1 MDVFSHRCFIWNR
14 FVRLAI
20 HVILVFTNWH
30 KVWTQISNYSF
41 QTRPGSRSR
50 FRILIGSPDCPS
62 QFFFKSKRRY
72 FSKKTKVN
80 ELQPGFWPDLAGSSG
95 QPAGSHRVFPFPIFS
110 SSRPGSS
117 PGSTRQAEPGFKTIF
132 LRELYKFG

>member
-1 MDVFSHRCFIWNR
+1 LDVFSHRCFIWNP

-30 KVWTQISNYSF
+30 KVWTQIPNYSF
-41 QTRPGSRSR
+41 QTRPGSRSK
-50 FRILIGSPDCPS
+50 FRILIGSPGCPS
-62 QFFFKSKRRY
+62 QLFFKSKRRC
-72 FSKKTKVN
+72 FSKKNKSQRVAIRFLT
-80 ELQPGFWPDLAGSSG
+80 GSCQVTGST
-95 QPAGSHRVFPFPIFS
+95 GSHRVFSFPIFS
-110 SSRPGSS
+110 STRPGFS